1 MFNHTNTEKQK
12 YNYITLLAMLYVTTT
27 LASVILS
34 YRTIAIEPFIIPG
47 GTVIFPLSYFLG
59 DVVAEVYGYKFSRQL
74 IWFSVISNFVFASVI
89 MIVIYLP
96 TPTYFVY
103 TNAYK
108 QALGHTLRFV
118 CSGTT
123 GGIIGSFVNIYIIS
137 KSKIYMHGKY
147 FWLRSTIATAFG
159 EITLTTIVVLLA
171 FTGIVPGSTMLT
183 LIISAFTFKI
193 MYGLIVVWP
202 ATILTSFLKRK
213 ENSDV
218 YDFNTNFSPFSL
230 KV

>member
-27 LASVILS
+27 LTSVVLA
-34 YRTIAIEPFIIPG
+34 YRTIAIGPFIIPG

-74 IWFSVISNFVFASVI
+74 IWFSVISNFIFASVI
-89 MIVIYLP
+89 MIVIHLP
-96 TPTYFVY
+96 APTYLVSAN
-103 TNAYK
+103 TYK
-108 QALGHTLRFV
+108 QVFSHTLRFV

-123 GGIIGSFVNIYIIS
+123 GCIISSFVNIYIIS
-137 KSKIYMHGKY
+137 KSKIYLHGKY
-147 FWLRSTIATAFG
+147 FWLRSTTATAFG
-159 EITLTTIVVLLA
+159 ELTLTTIVALLT
-171 FTGIVPGSTMLT
+171 FIGIVPGTT
-183 LIISAFTFKI
+183 IFTIIVSAFTFKI
-193 MYGLIVVWP
+193 IYGLIAVWP
-202 ATILTSFLKRK
+202 ATILASFLKRT
-213 ENSDV
+213 ENTDV

>member
-27 LASVILS
+27 LTSVVLA
-34 YRTIAIEPFIIPG
+34 YRTIAIGPFIIPG
-47 GTVIFPLSYFLG
+47 GTVIFPLAYFLG

-74 IWFSVISNFVFASVI
+74 IWFSVISNFAFASVI
-89 MIVIYLP
+89 MIVIHLP
-96 TPTYFVY
+96 APTYLISAN
-103 TNAYK
+103 TYK
-108 QALGHTLRFV
+108 QVLNHTLRFV

-123 GGIIGSFVNIYIIS
+123 GCIISSFVNIYIIS
-137 KSKIYMHGKY
+137 KSKIYLHGKY

-159 EITLTTIVVLLA
+159 ELTLTTIVALLT
-171 FTGIVPGSTMLT
+171 FTGIVPGTT
-183 LIISAFTFKI
+183 IFTIIVSAFTFKI
-193 MYGLIVVWP
+193 IYGLIAVWP
-202 ATILTSFLKRK
+202 ATILASFLKRT
-213 ENSDV
+213 ENTDV